1 MPGVEFLRDQVAR
14 ERERADRER
23 RRGNWSYGI
32 MVCALIVAIVVGYLW
47 FRADN
52 RAEELGRDM
61 VAQKQE
67 HDRQLDREKRI
78 NDESSRR
85 IARLWSA
92 NSMLVG
98 SVTYERSQAGRY
110 EARSIQTQRKVD
122 DLREDVERLRTNWT
136 SELGVDP

>member
-32 MVCALIVAIVVGYLW
+32 MVCALIVAIVMGYLW
-47 FRADN
+47 FLADN
-52 RAEELGRDM
+52 RADDYG
-61 VAQKQE
+61 
-67 HDRQLDREKRI
+67 RQLVREKRI

-85 IARLWSA
+85 IVRLWSA

-98 SVTYERSQAGRY
+98 SVTYERGQAGRY